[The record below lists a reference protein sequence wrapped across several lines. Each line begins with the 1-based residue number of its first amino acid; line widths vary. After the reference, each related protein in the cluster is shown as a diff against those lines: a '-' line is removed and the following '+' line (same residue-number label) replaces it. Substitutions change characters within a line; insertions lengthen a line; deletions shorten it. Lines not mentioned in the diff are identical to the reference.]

1 MMSITSRTR
10 TRDGSCLRVI
20 LCYTIRLFSSVELAC
35 EQLCVSVWCESG
47 ALFQMSHLKLHT
59 SHFTLHF
66 SHATLHT
73 WHLHFTL
80 HTSSHLIWALLTSSH
95 LISSR
100 MSSKCFSTIFNSSE
114 HCSAF
119 LISPKLFFL
128 THLSSCARRK
138 AFTVREKSL
147 AHKSRCAQKAFAH
160 RSFCTQMHL
169 HREAF
174 TQISFY
180 TEKLL
185 HTEAFTQRNFYTQQ
199 AFTQRKLLHRM
210 LLHMASVYTQQ
221 SFTLRTFFTQQAF
234 THRSFYT

>member
-1 MMSITSRTR
+1 
-10 TRDGSCLRVI
+10 
-20 LCYTIRLFSSVELAC
+20 
-35 EQLCVSVWCESG
+35 
-47 ALFQMSHLKLHT
+47 
-59 SHFTLHF
+59 
-66 SHATLHT
+66 
-73 WHLHFTL
+73 
-80 HTSSHLIWALLTSSH
+80 
-95 LISSR
+95 
-100 MSSKCFSTIFNSSE
+100 MSSKFFSTIFISSE

-160 RSFCTQMHL
+160 RSFCTQMRL

-174 TQISFY
+174 TQRSFC

-221 SFTLRTFFTQQAF
+221 SLTLRNFFTLSKQDTC
-234 THRSFYT
+234 HESLYTALGNNVTKKQLKQLQSMDVDTLQTGYVP